1 MRIRWLSCTSI
12 FPALTAALLVACCA
26 PLAAQAPDA
35 PVKDAPV
42 KDAPV
47 NSAPVK
53 EIATTG
59 IGFSYQLPPSW
70 AVIETRPSPAPAA
83 PAASILPKKGTACIS
98 VPTTARSGAPASVIV
113 VVELPFD
120 CYGQAM
126 TGPDLASLGSGVT
139 DGLKQTFD
147 IADPVQGTYT
157 LGSHSLWIERA
168 KGNPKGQVEVKPQT
182 KSQAQAQ
189 VQYTVEIACSVLK
202 KAAVCW
208 MTTAAD
214 EASLHAFEAMP
225 VVLDDDAAAP
235 LVPSTAFDKAPP
247 PP

>member
-1 MRIRWLSCTSI
+1 MRNRWLSCTST
-12 FPALTAALLVACCA
+12 FVTTALLTACCSSF
-26 PLAAQAPDA
+26 AAQAADVSA
-35 PVKDAPV
+35 KDAPV
-42 KDAPV
+42 KE
-47 NSAPVK
+47 N
-53 EIATTG
+53 ATTG

-70 AVIETRPSPAPAA
+70 AVVETKSSPAPAA
-83 PAASILPKKGTACIS
+83 PAASILPRKGTACIS
-98 VPTTARSGAPASVIV
+98 VPTTARRGAPASVIV

-126 TGPDLASLGSGVT
+126 TGPDLPSLGSGVT

-147 IADPVQGTYT
+147 ITDPIQGTYA

-168 KGNPKGQVEVKPQT
+168 KGSPKGQIEATSP
-182 KSQAQAQ
+182 AQLP

-214 EASLHAFEAMP
+214 EASLHSFEAMP

-235 LVPSTAFDKAPP
+235 LVPSTAFDKAPAAP
-247 PP
+247 